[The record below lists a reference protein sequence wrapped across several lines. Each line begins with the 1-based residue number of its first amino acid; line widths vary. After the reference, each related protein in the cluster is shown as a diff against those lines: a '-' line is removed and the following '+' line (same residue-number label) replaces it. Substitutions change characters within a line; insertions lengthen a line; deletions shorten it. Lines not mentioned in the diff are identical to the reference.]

1 MLDLDFKLE
10 EEVLAKF
17 TPMLL
22 IQGTHNKKVGF
33 TQYTVLH
40 MCAKK
45 YSVCKSNSH
54 AFCWKKL
61 HTSSN
66 QHAT

>member
-22 IQGTHNKKVGF
+22 IQGTYNKKFGF

-45 YSVCKSNSH
+45 SSVCKSNSH
-54 AFCWKKL
+54 DFCWNSP
-61 HTSSN
+61 TQTPVS
-66 QHAT
+66 T